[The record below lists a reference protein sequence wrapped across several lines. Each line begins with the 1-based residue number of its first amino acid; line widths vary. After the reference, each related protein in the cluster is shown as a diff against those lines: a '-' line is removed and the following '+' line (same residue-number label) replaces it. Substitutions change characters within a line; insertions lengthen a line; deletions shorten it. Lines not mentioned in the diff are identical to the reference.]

1 MTVQKG
7 PDERGGYANSSCN
20 RGGAARAA
28 GNGIGGRARSTGS
41 GNSDAG
47 GEGHVLAGADT

>member
-28 GNGIGGRARSTGS
+28 GNGVGGRARSIGS

-47 GEGHVLAGADT
+47 GEGHVLAGADK